1 MFRKW
6 IYVIQ
11 KKLDFK
17 RGFDNNKDIIKD
29 DLNSYIKQGA
39 IIIDVRSPQEFREG
53 HIDGAIS
60 IPDYQIKKEIERKIP
75 NKNEIIIVYCSTGH
89 RSQKSQKI
97 LERLGY
103 KNVYNIYEGIII

>member
-11 KKLDFK
+11 KNLDFK

-53 HIDGAIS
+53 